1 MTRITATDRTGQV
14 HEIDGE
20 DDEALMF
27 ILRDD
32 NDLPVEGTCGGT
44 ASCGT
49 CHIYVDADW
58 FSRLPERQSH
68 ETSLLD
74 SLDHYDAAK
83 SRLGCQITL
92 TPQLEGLK
100 LTLAPEE

>member
-1 MTRITATDRTGQV
+1 MVQFSATDRTGQT
-14 HEIDGE
+14 HTIDGE
-20 DDEALMF
+20 EGEALMF

-58 FSRLPERQSH
+58 FSRLPARDDH
-68 ETSLLD
+68 ETDLLD
-74 SLDHYDAAK
+74 TLDHFEPEK
-83 SRLGCQITL
+83 SRLACQVTL
-92 TPQLEGLK
+92 TPEFEGLK